1 VGSFQWAE
9 WSGSHYQDI
18 KEYKDFYKKIFTLK
32 IMLKNVFRT
41 LLFILVFG
49 LLTVVTQIGGVALLF
64 SWLWYKYG
72 ISKYVDLRKGRI
84 FIKISVFMGCYL
96 GMTAVV
102 ALWLAPM
109 FGRVP
114 LPMFLHK
121 NVAPVN
127 ILTCI
132 LNRNYV
138 RPALKTAVENVAL
151 QFENLENK
159 PEIRYL
165 DANFPFWNGFPLIP
179 HLSHSDGRKL
189 DVAFFYKNK
198 NTGLRTNKKPAFSG
212 YGVFEGPRKG
222 ERDRISE
229 CKNQG
234 FWQYDKAKY
243 MQLGANE
250 ADFLFDESHT
260 KTMIQ
265 LFAKEKAIEKMFIE
279 PHLQTRLH
287 LENEPKI
294 RLHGCKAVRHDDHL
308 HVQIVR

>member
-1 VGSFQWAE
+1 
-9 WSGSHYQDI
+9 
-18 KEYKDFYKKIFTLK
+18 
-32 IMLKNVFRT
+32 MLKT
-41 LLFILVFG
+41 LLKRLLFALFFF
-49 LLTVVTQIGGVALLF
+49 LLTLVTQIGGVVFVF
-64 SWLWYKYG
+64 SWFLYKYAFAQRVG
-72 ISKYVDLRKGRI
+72 LRKGRI
-84 FIKISVFMGCYL
+84 FIKTSLFVACYFAA
-96 GMTAVV
+96 TAVV

-114 LPMFLHK
+114 LPMFLDK
-121 NVAPVN
+121 NVTPVN
-127 ILTCI
+127 VLTCV

-138 RPALKTAVENVAL
+138 RPALKTAVENVAA
-151 QFENLENK
+151 QMENLEDK

-165 DANFPFWNGFPLIP
+165 DANFPFLNGFPLVP

-189 DVAFFYKNK
+189 DVAFFYNDK
-198 NTGLRTNKKPAFSG
+198 NTGLRTNAKPAFSG

-229 CKNQG
+229 CKKQG

-243 MQLGANE
+243 MQFGANE
-250 ADFLFDESHT
+250 ADFVFDESHT
-260 KTMIQ
+260 KTMVQ

-279 PHLQTRLH
+279 PHLQTRLQ

-308 HVQIVR
+308 HVQIAR